1 MASQQLTRHTISNRD
16 VNSHTVTSLTLS
28 QAIQYFTASLTKPG
42 NYPRIV
48 RAYLEFCLQQG
59 YGFDLLSLNL
69 YAVGLTPNRIS
80 PVRKFLMWY
89 QLQGQPT
96 IRLDPPPQP
105 KAIPAADR
113 LILQFLADPETRL
126 VDSSKETYTRIF
138 NNFFAFILAART
150 QNETAGFTATTV
162 RAFLSSPAQAR
173 PGVARSVSQP
183 AKPLSAFTYNVYL
196 SAIKQLAQWVIDHP
210 QEQELALTQLQEL
223 QRIGRLSGKKIPKGF
238 YKDSLE
244 GDERAVLLAQIQDPA
259 ERAMVSLMAWGGL
272 RTTEVVRLQMED
284 VDLKKNRLFVLGKG
298 KHVKE
303 AIKLPAICA
312 QFIQDYFRTIPK
324 FTATD
329 PLFGGLTTRS
339 IRYRV
344 GKYIQLAGLVRARL
358 SAHSLRHTAAQ
369 RLLDEGAEPITVQRH
384 LRHQHFD
391 TTQGYVRKK
400 TDEDYFDQIK

>member
-1 MASQQLTRHTISNRD
+1 MASQHLTKLERPSSELNPHA
-16 VNSHTVTSLTLS
+16 VTSLTLS
-28 QAIQYFTASLTKPG
+28 QAIQYFTASLPKPG
-42 NYPRIV
+42 NYPRVV
-48 RAYLEFCLQQG
+48 RAYLAFCLQQG

-89 QLQGQPT
+89 QLQGQPA

-105 KAIPAADR
+105 NPIPAADR
-113 LILQFLADPETRL
+113 LILQFLSDPETRL
-126 VDSSKETYTRIF
+126 VASSRETYTRIF
-138 NNFFAFILAART
+138 NNFFTFILAARAYD
-150 QNETAGFTATTV
+150 ETAGFTATTV
-162 RAFLSSPAQAR
+162 RAFLASPAQ
-173 PGVARSVSQP
+173 ARSVSQP
-183 AKPLSAFTYNVYL
+183 TKSLSAFTYNLYL

-210 QEQELALTQLQEL
+210 QEQELALVQLQEL

-244 GDERAVLLAQIQDPA
+244 GDERVALLAQIQDPA

-272 RTTEVVRLQMED
+272 RTIEVVRLEIAD

-312 QFIQDYFRTIPK
+312 QFLQDYFRTIPK
-324 FTATD
+324 LTATD
-329 PLFGGLTTRS
+329 PLFSGLTTRS

-344 GKYIQLAGLVRARL
+344 GKYIQLAGLARARL

-400 TDEDYFDQIK
+400 TDEDYFDQIM